1 MFFNPSV
8 YLSAL
13 MLSAGQI
20 IGIGPQNAFV
30 IKQGLGRS
38 HVMPIVLICV
48 VCDALLIS
56 AGVLGMGSLI
66 AGLPLFVK
74 TVTWL
79 GAAFMFWLAYKAFRA
94 ALAPSG
100 LTLGDSVE
108 RDRKVVIRTILAVTL
123 LNPYVWLDTVV
134 LIGGLSSAYGPG
146 SQLSFILGS
155 ITASLTWFLAIGF
168 FAGKLGPLFEKPSSW
183 RMLDLVIG
191 LVMLSTGSLLLYN
204 FGFQ

>member
-191 LVMLSTGSLLLYN
+191 LVMLTTGSLLLSN

>member
-20 IGIGPQNAFV
+20 IGIGPQNAYV
-30 IKQGLGRS
+30 IRQGLGRS
-38 HVMPIVLICV
+38 HVAPIVVICV
-48 VCDALLIS
+48 VCDILLIS
-56 AGVLGMGSLI
+56 AGVFGMGSLI

-100 LTLGDSVE
+100 LALSDSVE
-108 RDRKVVIRTILAVTL
+108 RDRKTVIRTILAVTL

-134 LIGGLSSAYGPG
+134 LIGSLSSAYGPG
-146 SQLSFILGS
+146 SQLSFILGC
-155 ITASLTWFLAIGF
+155 ITASITWFVAIGF
-168 FAGKLGPLFEKPSSW
+168 FAGKLAPVFEKPTSW
-183 RMLDLVIG
+183 RALDLAIG
-191 LVMLSTGSLLLYN
+191 VVMLLTGSILLRN

>member
-38 HVMPIVLICV
+38 HVMPIVLICI
-48 VCDALLIS
+48 VCDVLLMS
-56 AGVLGMGSLI
+56 AGVFGMGSLI
-66 AGLPLFVK
+66 GGLPLFVK

-79 GAAFMFWLAYKAFRA
+79 GAAFMFWLGYKAFRA
-94 ALAPSG
+94 ALTPSG
-100 LTLGDSVE
+100 LALGDSVE
-108 RDRKVVIRTILAVTL
+108 RDRKAVIRTILAVTL

-134 LIGGLSSAYGPG
+134 LIGSLSSAYGPG

-155 ITASLTWFLAIGF
+155 VTASITWFVAIGF
-168 FAGKLGPLFEKPSSW
+168 CAGKLAPLFEKPTSW
-183 RMLDLVIG
+183 RVLDLVIG
-191 LVMLSTGSLLLYN
+191 CVMLLTGFLLLRN